1 MKIHAAVPIALAI
14 GLFSLR
20 AMGAEVVD
28 AHISAKNLTP
38 DEAAVWTVIDREWGR
53 NGCCGHQDVVSNGRY
68 LDDYTDDAIC
78 WYYGAA
84 GPITKAAMKMW
95 TEATEV
101 PNGGRHEAFH
111 STRIAYE
118 LYPQGLVIHGNT
130 AVAHYRFRVVSV
142 NKDNPNKA
150 DVGQGR
156 FSDVLVRDNP
166 KAPWKFVSFV
176 GGE

>member
-1 MKIHAAVPIALAI
+1 MKLHIAVGIALAI
-14 GLFSLR
+14 GLCSSQIK
-20 AMGAEVVD
+20 GAEIVD
-28 AHISAKNLTP
+28 AHISAKNLTA

-53 NGCCGHQDVVSNGRY
+53 SGCCGHEDLVTNGKY

-101 PNGGRHEAFH
+101 PTQGREALH

-130 AVAHYRFRVVSV
+130 AVAHYRYRVVSV
-142 NKDNPNKA
+142 SKDNPNKP

-156 FSDVLVRDNP
+156 FSDVLVRDNA
-166 KAPWKFVSFV
+166 KAPWKFVSFI
-176 GGE
+176 GGQ